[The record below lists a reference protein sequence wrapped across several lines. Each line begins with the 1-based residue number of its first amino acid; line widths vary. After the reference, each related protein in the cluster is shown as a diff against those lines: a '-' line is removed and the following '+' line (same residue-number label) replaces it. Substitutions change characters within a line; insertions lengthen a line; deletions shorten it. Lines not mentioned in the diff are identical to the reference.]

1 MPLAAER
8 QVVERT
14 CEHSMSLTD
23 AQIALVGHLI
33 GEAMSDEAAAQRRW
47 DLPTIAAFVRAR
59 AEAGQLLL
67 VRDWTADVVLSP
79 NGDVI
84 VIDTED
90 GQPPRLATDR
100 ERCISLFRSIAK
112 YPELLSL
119 LPQRPAEA
127 INCPGCSGT
136 GILVA
141 RFAKPELRHIVC
153 RCGGSG
159 WITPEESE
167 QG

>member
-1 MPLAAER
+1 MRP
-8 QVVERT
+8 
-14 CEHSMSLTD
+14 TD

-33 GEAMSDEAAAQRRW
+33 DEAMSDEAAIQRRW
-47 DLPTIAAFVRAR
+47 DLPKIAPIVRAR

-67 VRDWTADVVLSP
+67 VRDWTEDVVLSP

-100 ERCISLFRSIAK
+100 ERRITLFRSIER
-112 YPELLSL
+112 YPELLSF
-119 LPQRPAEA
+119 LPQRPSEA
-127 INCPGCSGT
+127 IQCPGCLGA

-141 RFAKPELRHIVC
+141 RFAKPELRHLVC